1 RGRGGLPM
9 STRTHG
15 SERGSPPATVWRVAE
30 RRLKH
35 WGWGY
40 EDEQPSHEEVTEAAA
55 FITDRL
61 GVGSAQAGRPGAL
74 AGGTLAAP
82 RISPPRALEE
92 ICRSD
97 THDRALHAYGRSYRD
112 IVRAFRGRF
121 DDPPDVVAH
130 PRDEDEV
137 RAVLD
142 WAVSAGAAVTPLGG
156 GTRGGRGVR
165 RPAGGR
171 ARVGFVDLNDVDTAR
186 S

>member
-1 RGRGGLPM
+1 CLPM

-15 SERGSPPATVWRVAE
+15 IDPPPRGLHGATVSPMTE

-40 EDEQPSHEEVTEAAA
+40 EDEQPSHQEVTEAAA
-55 FITDRL
+55 LITGRL
-61 GVGSAQAGRPGAL
+61 GFGSTEPERPVAL
-74 AGGTLAAP
+74 AEITLPAP
-82 RISPPRALEE
+82 RINPPRVLEE

-97 THDRALHAYGRSYRD
+97 TYDRALHAYGRSYRD

-121 DDPPDVVAH
+121 DHPPDVVAH

-142 WAVSAGAAVTPLGG
+142 WAVSAGAAVAP
-156 GTRGGRGVR
+156 
-165 RPAGGR
+165 
-171 ARVGFVDLNDVDTAR
+171 
-186 S
+186 